1 MNKLYLYNTLSREK
15 EEFVPLQAGE
25 ARFYYCGPTVYWTQ
39 HIGNLRGAFCVDI
52 VVRTLK
58 YSGYAVNFVRNYTDV
73 GHLTSDEDTGD
84 DKMEKSAKREGLKPD
99 EIAQKYIKGYE
110 DDTRDL
116 NYLEPDYK
124 TRATKYIGEMIELV
138 EILLK
143 KGFAYPTDMAI
154 YFDVS
159 KAKDYT
165 KLSGQKLEEN
175 ICGAGSGEICDP
187 GKRNNADFVLWFFR
201 AGPHKNAIQYWPSP
215 FSSPLVENGNGFPG
229 WHLECTA
236 MSSRYLGERF
246 DIHGG
251 GMDLTCPH
259 HEAEM
264 AQARAAFGHDSVRYW
279 MHNNMITLNGQK
291 MGKSLGNAISLDEF
305 FSGDHPLL
313 EKPYSPMTI
322 RYFMLTAHYR
332 STLDFSNEALQAAE
346 KGLMRLL
353 KAVDVLDQIS
363 PSEKSTVKVQE
374 LKADCYAAMNDDLN
388 TPVAIASLFEGVKM
402 INSIAD
408 GKESI
413 SADDLTE
420 L

>member
-1 MNKLYLYNTLSREK
+1 
-15 EEFVPLQAGE
+15 
-25 ARFYYCGPTVYWTQ
+25 
-39 HIGNLRGAFCVDI
+39 
-52 VVRTLK
+52 
-58 YSGYAVNFVRNYTDV
+58 
-73 GHLTSDEDTGD
+73 
-84 DKMEKSAKREGLKPD
+84 
-99 EIAQKYIKGYE
+99 
-110 DDTRDL
+110 
-116 NYLEPDYK
+116 
-124 TRATKYIGEMIELV
+124 
-138 EILLK
+138 
-143 KGFAYPTDMAI
+143 
-154 YFDVS
+154 
-159 KAKDYT
+159 
-165 KLSGQKLEEN
+165 
-175 ICGAGSGEICDP
+175 
-187 GKRNNADFVLWFFR
+187 
-201 AGPHKNAIQYWPSP
+201 
-215 FSSPLVENGNGFPG
+215 
-229 WHLECTA
+229 
-236 MSSRYLGERF
+236 MSSKYLGETF

-251 GMDLTCPH
+251 GMDLTFPH

-402 INSIAD
+402 INSIAG

-420 L
+420 LKNLFSAFVSDLFGLEKQEKETKSNSMALEGAVDLLLQLRMKAKANKDWATADHIRDELCKLGFVIKDTKEGFTWEIKE